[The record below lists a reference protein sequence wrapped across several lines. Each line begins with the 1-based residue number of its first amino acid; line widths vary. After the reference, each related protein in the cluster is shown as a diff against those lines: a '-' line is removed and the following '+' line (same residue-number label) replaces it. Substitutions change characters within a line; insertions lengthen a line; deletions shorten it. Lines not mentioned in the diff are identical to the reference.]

1 MKTKYALIIL
11 VAAFAATLLT
21 ACAAHSQR
29 RAATPDSW
37 TPAALAKLD
46 LPARML
52 VDSLATN
59 QKSTPRTVSVMVS
72 LAEGAKASALT
83 DAGFNVRTDLGT
95 MAVVSVATDSLSRLA
110 AMPQIKS
117 VAIGTPQNA
126 TIPNEGTQQ
135 IKTGG
140 KAPQTGPIS
149 IQ

>member
-1 MKTKYALIIL
+1 
-11 VAAFAATLLT
+11 
-21 ACAAHSQR
+21 
-29 RAATPDSW
+29 
-37 TPAALAKLD
+37 
-46 LPARML
+46 
-52 VDSLATN
+52 
-59 QKSTPRTVSVMVS
+59 MVS
-72 LAEGAKASALT
+72 LAEGAKASSLT